1 MDWTTGIQNA
11 INYVEEHLC
20 EEIDYEA
27 VAGQAAS
34 SSFYFQKIFHSLCG
48 ISLGEY
54 IRCRR
59 LALAG
64 SELKSGR
71 YKVIDVALKYG
82 YESPESFSRAFSKF
96 HGVSPSMAKK
106 ESAKLRSFSRISLK
120 LIINGGNS
128 MEYKIIKK
136 EAFDVVEKAEIHS
149 LDNGENT
156 RTIPDFWSR
165 ARKDGTIE
173 KLLELTSDQK
183 FLFGICYG
191 NGKESP
197 KTFEYAIG
205 AVCGEETM
213 VPEGFRKTTIPAR
226 TWAVF
231 ECTGAMPEAI
241 QEKWNEIVTTFFP
254 TSGYVPTYEMD
265 IEAYTDGDM
274 SCPDYKSE
282 IWVPVIQKQ

>member
-1 MDWTTGIQNA
+1 
-11 INYVEEHLC
+11 
-20 EEIDYEA
+20 
-27 VAGQAAS
+27 
-34 SSFYFQKIFHSLCG
+34 
-48 ISLGEY
+48 
-54 IRCRR
+54 
-59 LALAG
+59 
-64 SELKSGR
+64 
-71 YKVIDVALKYG
+71 
-82 YESPESFSRAFSKF
+82 
-96 HGVSPSMAKK
+96 
-106 ESAKLRSFSRISLK
+106 
-120 LIINGGNS
+120 

-265 IEAYTDGDM
+265 IEAYTDGNM